1 VAEVVAEDT
10 PVAVAD
16 LMDSHEEFREVEF
29 TEEDPDVGMAD
40 ILKVGTI
47 MEDITTVA
55 MVVTF
60 IEDMHHQ
67 VPYLELF

>member
-1 VAEVVAEDT
+1 MAEDT
-10 PVAVAD
+10 PAAVAD

-29 TEEDPDVGMAD
+29 TEEDLDVGMAD

-47 MEDITTVA
+47 MEDITTAA

-60 IEDMHHQ
+60 IEDMHHR
-67 VPYLELF
+67 VPYSGLF

>member
-1 VAEVVAEDT
+1 VAEDT

-16 LMDSHEEFREVEF
+16 LMDSHKEFREVEF
-29 TEEDPDVGMAD
+29 TEEDLGVGMAD
-40 ILKVGTI
+40 MLKVGTI

-60 IEDMHHQ
+60 IEDMHHR